1 MVARPRVEITNLARE
16 GQAIVR
22 LADSPMAS
30 GLRGHI
36 CSSPAAAGRASRRST
51 SRPPGSRRAQRESLS
66 MRGCA
71 RPTGAS
77 LPSATSRVARSSP
90 TSPATTPGTVIRSAL
105 FRPPAKIDYRALPWV
120 TYTDP
125 ELAQVEL
132 TEAAAR
138 VAGVG
143 VRVLRWPFVE
153 NDRAQHEKEK
163 YVQGMLICTATVAAS
178 ASARS
183 SLCDRNRRRP
193 LAGSCSSDDVRRNCP
208 PG

>member
-1 MVARPRVEITNLARE
+1 
-16 GQAIVR
+16 
-22 LADSPMAS
+22 
-30 GLRGHI
+30 
-36 CSSPAAAGRASRRST
+36 
-51 SRPPGSRRAQRESLS
+51 

-77 LPSATSRVARSSP
+77 FAVGDVTGGPRSTHVANYH
-90 TSPATTPGTVIRSAL
+90 AGIVIRNAL
-105 FRPPAKIDYRALPWV
+105 FRLPAKIDYRAFLWI

-125 ELAQVEL
+125 EFAQVGL

-163 YVQGMLICTATVAAS
+163 YVQEMLIFACTATVAAS
-178 ASARS
+178 NSARS

-193 LAGSCSSDDVRRNCP
+193 LAGSCSTRRCKAKLPAGVNRGTSGGP
-208 PG
+208 PAT

>member
-1 MVARPRVEITNLARE
+1 
-16 GQAIVR
+16 
-22 LADSPMAS
+22 
-30 GLRGHI
+30 
-36 CSSPAAAGRASRRST
+36 
-51 SRPPGSRRAQRESLS
+51 

-77 LPSATSRVARSSP
+77 FAVGDVTGGPRSTHVANYH
-90 TSPATTPGTVIRSAL
+90 AGIVIRNAL
-105 FRPPAKIDYRALPWV
+105 FRLPAKIDYRALPWV

-193 LAGSCSSDDVRRNCP
+193 LAGSCSTRRCKAKLSAGVNRGTSGGP
-208 PG
+208 PAT

>member
-1 MVARPRVEITNLARE
+1 
-16 GQAIVR
+16 
-22 LADSPMAS
+22 
-30 GLRGHI
+30 
-36 CSSPAAAGRASRRST
+36 
-51 SRPPGSRRAQRESLS
+51 

-77 LPSATSRVARSSP
+77 FAVGDVTGGPRSTHVANYH
-90 TSPATTPGTVIRSAL
+90 AGIVIRNAL
-105 FRPPAKIDYRALPWV
+105 FRLPAKIDYRAFLWI

-125 ELAQVEL
+125 EFAQVGL

-163 YVQGMLICTATVAAS
+163 YVQGMLTFALHRYGRSLGLGAVVTVRSRPETA
-178 ASARS
+178 
-183 SLCDRNRRRP
+183 
-193 LAGSCSSDDVRRNCP
+193 
-208 PG
+208 PGRILLDATM

>member
-1 MVARPRVEITNLARE
+1 MFRANQMIHPLLYRPRWAGRRPSIEALD
-16 GQAIVR
+16 
-22 LADSPMAS
+22 L
-30 GLRGHI
+30 
-36 CSSPAAAGRASRRST
+36 PAAGIRASAKGIAVDARMRTTNRRVFAVGDVTGGPRST
-51 SRPPGSRRAQRESLS
+51 H
-66 MRGCA
+66 
-71 RPTGAS
+71 
-77 LPSATSRVARSSP
+77 VANYH
-90 TSPATTPGTVIRSAL
+90 AGIVIRNAL
-105 FRPPAKIDYRALPWV
+105 FRLPAKIDYRAFLWI

-125 ELAQVEL
+125 EFAQVGL

-183 SLCDRNRRRP
+183 LLCDRDRRRP
-193 LAGSCSSDDVRRNCP
+193 LAGSCSPRRCKANCP

>member
-1 MVARPRVEITNLARE
+1 
-16 GQAIVR
+16 
-22 LADSPMAS
+22 
-30 GLRGHI
+30 
-36 CSSPAAAGRASRRST
+36 
-51 SRPPGSRRAQRESLS
+51 

-77 LPSATSRVARSSP
+77 FAVGDVTGGPRSTHVANYH
-90 TSPATTPGTVIRSAL
+90 AGIVIRNAL
-105 FRPPAKIDYRALPWV
+105 FRLPAKIDYRAFLWI

-125 ELAQVEL
+125 EFAQVGL